1 MGFFVGM
8 SSLAV
13 LIFVPESPQ
22 WKRAKERR
30 ASSRLADLFTPRYR
44 RSTVVGSLLST
55 TALLGVWGSFLWLPA
70 YVDQITEGT
79 PMEGKAKTIV
89 SLWSA
94 GGQIVGAFLGGL
106 IAGWM
111 GNRRSWRVLC
121 AASWLS
127 VYILLSTSD
136 RFEMK
141 MAWMA
146 GGAALFVTS
155 FFGWLPKFLPEL
167 YPTRIRATGQGFAYN
182 IGRVLT
188 GFGALATG
196 FIVSLFDGD
205 FRSGMIA
212 MATIYLLGIFVVS
225 FAPDTGGRLLSDEED
240 EAPGPAPRGKGTD
253 GAVVSDAG

>member
-1 MGFFVGM
+1 
-8 SSLAV
+8 
-13 LIFVPESPQ
+13 
-22 WKRAKERR
+22 
-30 ASSRLADLFTPRYR
+30 
-44 RSTVVGSLLST
+44 
-55 TALLGVWGSFLWLPA
+55 
-70 YVDQITEGT
+70 
-79 PMEGKAKTIV
+79 
-89 SLWSA
+89 
-94 GGQIVGAFLGGL
+94 
-106 IAGWM
+106 
-111 GNRRSWRVLC
+111 
-121 AASWLS
+121 
-127 VYILLSTSD
+127 
-136 RFEMK
+136 MK

-182 IGRVLT
+182 
-188 GFGALATG
+188 
-196 FIVSLFDGD
+196 IVSLFDGD

>member
-1 MGFFVGM
+1 VALLVETWPEKRRAILAGLMGAGANVGFLIAALYSRALIDRGFGWRWIVGMGFFVGM

-22 WKRAKERR
+22 WKRAQERR

-111 GNRRSWRVLC
+111 GNRRSGGCSVRRAGSRC
-121 AASWLS
+121 TSSSPHRIAS
-127 VYILLSTSD
+127 
-136 RFEMK
+136 R
-141 MAWMA
+141 
-146 GGAALFVTS
+146 
-155 FFGWLPKFLPEL
+155 
-167 YPTRIRATGQGFAYN
+167 
-182 IGRVLT
+182 
-188 GFGALATG
+188 
-196 FIVSLFDGD
+196 
-205 FRSGMIA
+205 
-212 MATIYLLGIFVVS
+212 
-225 FAPDTGGRLLSDEED
+225 
-240 EAPGPAPRGKGTD
+240 
-253 GAVVSDAG
+253 